1 MSDKNDKGSKDS
13 FWATMPGWLTAIA
26 GILTAIGGLIT
37 VLFAVGLLRLPSSP
51 TSATPTT
58 LPTIASSQTQPTEV
72 PAATTQDTLS
82 ISSISPAVGVPLK
95 SGQAVEFEINLHY
108 TLKSADQA
116 ILGLFIEEF
125 PDSAKGC
132 VGSDHQTSGG
142 TYVPISRGESDVLV
156 RLKWF
161 RDPGKLGEKDL
172 IASGAGYLGLGAN
185 FWTAMN
191 GNPDRLI
198 QSFGLFPDY
207 CYAFTP

>member
-1 MSDKNDKGSKDS
+1 MSDKSDKDS
-13 FWATMPGWLTAIA
+13 KGFLSTIMPNWLTAIA
-26 GILTAIGGLIT
+26 AILTAIGGLIT
-37 VLFAVGLLRLPSSP
+37 VLFAVGVLRLPSSP

-58 LPTIASSQTQPTEV
+58 LATIAPSQTQPTEV
-72 PAATTQDTLS
+72 PAAITQDTLS

-185 FWTAMN
+185 FWTAIN
-191 GNPDRLI
+191 GSPDRLI
-198 QSFGLFPDY
+198 QSFGIFPNH